1 MRVEGSQ
8 AAPWGSIFPRVG
20 FVPQTNAYKGAVV
33 ALLRAA
39 DIVTHNKGYHID
51 QALPLGCGAGCTI
64 LPSHENAAE
73 QIKFQRLYPTPIETS
88 YDPEAFH
95 DDLNPLAGDYHQDLA
110 QKGEDRFLWVMWRK
124 YQGCVQAGGSLIKEI
139 RW

>member
-1 MRVEGSQ
+1 MYGFCFRRWYPWISQ
-8 AAPWGSIFPRVG
+8 IAVNGGWSAWKDFTAWTNQCGE
-20 FVPQTNAYKGAVV
+20 QTRDGVRTCTSPSPN
-33 ALLRAA
+33 
-39 DIVTHNKGYHID
+39 
-51 QALPLGCGAGCTI
+51 GCGAGCTI

-73 QIKFQRLYPTPIETS
+73 QIKFQRLYPAPIETS
-88 YDPEAFH
+88 YDPDAFH

-124 YQGCVQAGGSLIKEI
+124 YQGCVQAGCSLIKEI